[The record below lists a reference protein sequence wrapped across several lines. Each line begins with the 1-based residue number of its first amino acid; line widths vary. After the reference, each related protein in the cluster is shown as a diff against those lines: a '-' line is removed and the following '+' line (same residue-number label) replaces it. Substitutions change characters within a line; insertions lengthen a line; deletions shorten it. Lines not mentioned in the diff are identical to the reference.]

1 MEPNGWRGWVADV
14 HQQIADQDPDAA
26 GHRSRER
33 EAELAWIDKVRQ
45 HFSSGLLAVPVPVSK
60 VNFDTYGASTTPTL
74 VVISSKGVV
83 DLYHPGLMSYDEL
96 RSAIDQAFSR

>member
-1 MEPNGWRGWVADV
+1 V
-14 HQQIADQDPDAA
+14 IAPTQFYGYA
-26 GHRSRER
+26 GQNENASPQT
-33 EAELAWIDKVRQ
+33 ELAWIDKVRQ
-45 HFSSGLLAVPVPVSK
+45 HFYSGLLDVPVPVSK

>member
-1 MEPNGWRGWVADV
+1 
-14 HQQIADQDPDAA
+14 
-26 GHRSRER
+26 
-33 EAELAWIDKVRQ
+33 
-45 HFSSGLLAVPVPVSK
+45 LLDVPVPVSK